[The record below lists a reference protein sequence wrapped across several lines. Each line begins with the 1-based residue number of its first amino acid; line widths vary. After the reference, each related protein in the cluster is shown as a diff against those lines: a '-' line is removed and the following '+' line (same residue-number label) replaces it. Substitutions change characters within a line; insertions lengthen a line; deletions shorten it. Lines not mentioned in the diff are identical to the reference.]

1 MSKLY
6 NQYKVL
12 KSENKNSIIL
22 FKSGI
27 FYISLAEDASFLS
40 EKIGL
45 KLTNFNGE
53 ISKCGFPVSRFSYY
67 SHLLSELSIDFIVY
81 DPSSINSPSST
92 TYINNI
98 ELKSVVTYIL
108 DLNFDSI
115 SFKEAFDILH
125 RIQEL
130 LSKIYKEEN
139 V

>member
-12 KSENKNSIIL
+12 KSENENSIIL

-27 FYISLAEDASFLS
+27 FYISLADDANFLS
-40 EKIGL
+40 KKIGL

-53 ISKCGFPVSRFSYY
+53 ILKCGFPVSRFSYY
-67 SHLLSELSIDFIVY
+67 SHLLTELSIDFIVY
-81 DPSSINSPSST
+81 DPSNTKVSNSTNCISD
-92 TYINNI
+92 I
-98 ELKSVVTYIL
+98 ELKSIVTYIL
-108 DLNFDSI
+108 ELNFDFI

-139 V
+139 I